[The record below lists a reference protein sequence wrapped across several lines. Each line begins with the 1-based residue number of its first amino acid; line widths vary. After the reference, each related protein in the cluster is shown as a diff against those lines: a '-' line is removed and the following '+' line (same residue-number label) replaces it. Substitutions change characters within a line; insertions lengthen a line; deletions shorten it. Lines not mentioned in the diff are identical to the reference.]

1 MGSPRMRNN
10 WVFFFFFN
18 NNWNDDNVIP
28 FVKVGGCMQVKTF
41 LAHAYDLWTYF
52 MWSEASSLSYPFK
65 NYLLHH
71 QCMYITFTIKKKCMY
86 ITISLYYIRCLTIFR
101 KKKKRKKKSWSIL
114 CGVVLTNYSIHILK
128 HKIPFRFLE
137 LIIVIVSF
145 QFD

>member
-1 MGSPRMRNN
+1 MMIMLSLLWR
-10 WVFFFFFN
+10 WVGACRWRLF
-18 NNWNDDNVIP
+18 WHMLMIYELISCEVMLQAWVILSRIISCIINVCI
-28 FVKVGGCMQVKTF
+28 
-41 LAHAYDLWTYF
+41 
-52 MWSEASSLSYPFK
+52 SL
-65 NYLLHH
+65 LLL
-71 QCMYITFTIKKKCMY
+71 KKKRCMY